1 MNNTRLKII
10 RAVLAAVIV
19 FLLLAACSSGDQ
31 SSENVIMDGDT
42 SLSLSN
48 DGALSKNISPT
59 VTLQYGNDMQEPIE
73 STPVQTGLATSVSI
87 ETQIPTPT
95 ATIPPPVSKIDLP
108 PSVDVVVLM
117 GTDYSAPYVGRTD
130 TIILLIADRQTGR
143 ASLISIPR
151 DLLVYKPGLGMD
163 RINTVYAAGGA
174 QLLFDTIEYNFGI
187 RPEHY
192 ALAHLD
198 DFIRIVDDLG
208 GIDVTVSTPMPH
220 DCGGIPPGLFHM
232 NGEVALCY
240 VRERQTTSDFDR
252 SRRQQEVLKIL
263 FNKFLSLENFLRLPQ
278 WYSSYGDSIQSDL
291 GLLDL
296 IKYVPFAL
304 HLNDGNNFNFYQIGW
319 DDVTP
324 WNMPETGASVLLG
337 KQSNI
342 NSILQQAVGTL
353 AQPLP
358 TSASLATQ
366 IMWLTA
372 TPTWTQTNTASP
384 VGTETGTPAPNG
396 VAPIPTLEGEQPPSA
411 TIEYTSTSIITPTL
425 SITNTDE
432 ISSTVILTNTI
443 TITAAPEFSET
454 PAP

>member
-1 MNNTRLKII
+1 M
-10 RAVLAAVIV
+10 
-19 FLLLAACSSGDQ
+19 AACSAGNQ
-31 SSENVIMDGDT
+31 SRESDTNAGDT

-48 DGALSKNISPT
+48 DGAPSKQISPT
-59 VTLQYGNDMQEPIE
+59 QQVQNGNDALATRQ
-73 STPVQTGLATSVSI
+73 STPIPADLSTREVV
-87 ETQIPTPT
+87 ETQKPTPT
-95 ATIPPPVSKIDLP
+95 ATIPPAVSQIELA

-130 TIILLIADRQTGR
+130 TIILLFADRQTGK
-143 ASLISIPR
+143 ASLVSVPR
-151 DLLVYKPGLGMD
+151 DLLVYKPGHGMD
-163 RINTVYAAGGA
+163 RINTVYSTGGA

-208 GIDVTVSTPMPH
+208 GIDVMVSTPMPY

-296 IKYVPFAL
+296 LTYVPFAL

-319 DDVTP
+319 DDVTTR
-324 WNMPETGASVLLG
+324 NMPETGASVLIG

-342 NSILQQAVGTL
+342 NSILQQAVGIL
-353 AQPLP
+353 AQARP
-358 TSASLATQ
+358 TSDLIATQ
-366 IMWLTA
+366 ITWLTA
-372 TPTWTQTNTASP
+372 TPTWTQTITASP
-384 VGTETGTPAPNG
+384 TATETWTPAPEND
-396 VAPIPTLEGEQPPSA
+396 APAATPESTLPPSA
-411 TIEYTSTSIITPTL
+411 TMEYTSPSMISPTPNITITDVISSTQSLLATITPTA
-425 SITNTDE
+425 S
-432 ISSTVILTNTI
+432 
-443 TITAAPEFSET
+443 PEKSET

>member
-1 MNNTRLKII
+1 LNTSRLKII
-10 RAVLAAVIV
+10 WSLLAVV
-19 FLLLAACSSGDQ
+19 FILLVMAACSTGNQ
-31 SSENVIMDGDT
+31 SRENERKDGDT

-48 DGALSKNISPT
+48 EGALSKQTTPT
-59 VTLQYGNDMQEPIE
+59 EQILDGNDAQETGQNLPI
-73 STPVQTGLATSVSI
+73 PTGSATSEVV
-87 ETQIPTPT
+87 ETQKPIPT
-95 ATIPPPVSKIDLP
+95 ATIPPAVNQIELS

-130 TIILLIADRQTGR
+130 TIILLFADRQSGR
-143 ASLISIPR
+143 ASLVSLPR
-151 DLLVYKPGLGMD
+151 DLLVYQPGLGMD
-163 RINTVYAAGGA
+163 RINTVYSTGGA

-187 RPEHY
+187 KPEHY

-208 GIDVTVSTPMPH
+208 GIDVMVSTPMPY

-263 FNKFLSLENFLRLPQ
+263 FNKFISLENFLRLPQ
-278 WYSSYGDSIQSDL
+278 WYSSYGNSIQSDL

-296 IKYVPFAL
+296 LKYVPFAL

-337 KQSNI
+337 KQPNI
-342 NSILQQAVGTL
+342 NSILQQAVEIL

-366 IMWLTA
+366 LMWLTA
-372 TPTWTQTNTASP
+372 TPTWTQTITASP
-384 VGTETGTPAPNG
+384 TGTETATPAPNNA
-396 VAPIPTLEGEQPPSA
+396 APAATLESEINPSA
-411 TIEYTSTSIITPTL
+411 TVEYTSTPMISQTPSGKITDVISTTHSL
-425 SITNTDE
+425 STTK
-432 ISSTVILTNTI
+432 TI
-443 TITAAPEFSET
+443 TSSPELSET